1 MSETNTKTKEQNV
14 TINNEQNWT
23 QQEEKSSHDE
33 WWEEDTQWDST
44 DIEPDDTCPVHYRP
58 TKRERESARDN
69 IYSTASRVHVERRER
84 TKQAWRYGKEK

>member
-84 TKQAWRYGKEK
+84 TKQA